1 MSVTQKAVFTLPNGV
16 HRVED
21 CLYLR
26 VQDSGRSFIFRYMK
40 DGKRRDIG
48 VGSALKVSVAQAKAI
63 ASKYRTEIAAGR
75 DPKPKKTKTEEKKAR
90 TFREVAADALENTK
104 EVRQWKRERQAGRW
118 WQILVSY
125 GLQVLGDKPIR
136 QIGRQDIID
145 VLTPIWFEKNP
156 TASYLRTILERVFS
170 YAIFNGEYTNAN
182 PAVYKGNLDI
192 VLPSTAKIHKTK
204 HYAATDLDQMKRVM
218 IELIEEHSVI
228 SLTVAVIMLT
238 ALRQVEVTK
247 AEWTEIDLNEKVF
260 SVPPERRKV
269 ARDYPHRVP
278 ITKQLEEI
286 FKFLGH
292 EKVNE
297 YVFWSRKRKGKPI
310 KPGSTL
316 VLLQRVAG
324 EEATIHGCRSTF
336 RVWAEETGQNTTAA
350 EYQMMHENPSA
361 VVRAYQRSD
370 LLEQRRELMQRWAD
384 EVLPMDVLMK
394 ALGATPKPKV
404 RNVPELE
411 KIYGDKFKCF

>member
-48 VGSALKVSVAQAKAI
+48 VGSAQKVSVAQAKAI
-63 ASKYRTEIAAGR
+63 AAKYRTEIAAGR
-75 DPKPKKTKTEEKKAR
+75 DPKPKKAKSEEKKIR
-90 TFREVAADALENTK
+90 TFREVAVDAFENTK
-104 EVRQWKRERQAGRW
+104 EVRQWKREKQAKRW
-118 WQILVSY
+118 WQILSFY
-125 GLQVLGDKPIR
+125 GLPSLGDKPIS
-136 QIGRQDIID
+136 QIGRQDVIE
-145 VLTPIWFEKNP
+145 VLSPIWFEKNP

-170 YAIFNGEYTNAN
+170 CAIFDGEYTNAN

-192 VLPSTAKIHKTK
+192 VLPPTAKVHKTA
-204 HYAATDLDQMKRVM
+204 HHASIDLDQMKQAM
-218 IELIEEHSVI
+218 IELIEEHSVV
-228 SLTVAVIMLT
+228 SLAVAVIMLT
-238 ALRQVEVTK
+238 ALRQVEVAK

-260 SVPPERRKV
+260 SIPPERRKV

-278 ITKQLEEI
+278 ITKQLEVI
-286 FKFLGH
+286 FKFLER
-292 EKVNE
+292 EKANE
-297 YVFWSRKRKGKPI
+297 FVFWSRKRKGKSI

-316 VLLQRVAG
+316 VVLKRMT
-324 EEATIHGCRSTF
+324 EDRATIHGCRSTF

-394 ALGATPKPKV
+394 ALGK
-404 RNVPELE
+404 N
-411 KIYGDKFKCF
+411 CQN

>member
-48 VGSALKVSVAQAKAI
+48 VGSAQKVSVAQAKAI
-63 ASKYRTEIAAGR
+63 AAKYRTEIAAGR
-75 DPKPKKTKTEEKKAR
+75 DPKPKKAKSEEKKIR
-90 TFREVAADALENTK
+90 TFREVAADAFENTK
-104 EVRQWKRERQAGRW
+104 EVRQWKREKQAKRW
-118 WQILVSY
+118 WQILSFY
-125 GLQVLGDKPIR
+125 GLPSLGDKPIS
-136 QIGRQDIID
+136 QIGRQDVIE
-145 VLTPIWFEKNP
+145 VLSPIWFEKNP

-170 YAIFNGEYTNAN
+170 CAIFDGEYTNAN

-192 VLPSTAKIHKTK
+192 VLPPTAKVHKTA
-204 HYAATDLDQMKRVM
+204 HHASIDLDQMKQAM
-218 IELIEEHSVI
+218 IELIEEHSVV
-228 SLTVAVIMLT
+228 SLAVAVIMLT
-238 ALRQVEVTK
+238 ALRQVEVAK

-260 SVPPERRKV
+260 SIPPERRKV

-278 ITKQLEEI
+278 ITKQLEVI
-286 FKFLGH
+286 FKFLER
-292 EKVNE
+292 EKANE
-297 YVFWSRKRKGKPI
+297 FVFWSRKRKGKSI

-316 VLLQRVAG
+316 VVLKRMT
-324 EEATIHGCRSTF
+324 EDRATIHGCRSTF

-394 ALGATPKPKV
+394 ALGK
-404 RNVPELE
+404 N
-411 KIYGDKFKCF
+411 CQN

>member
-40 DGKRRDIG
+40 DGKRRDVG
-48 VGSALKVSVAQAKAI
+48 VGSAQKVSIAQAKAI
-63 ASKYRTEIAAGR
+63 AAKYRAEIAAGR
-75 DPKPKKTKTEEKKAR
+75 NPKPKKAEEKKVR
-90 TFREVAADALENTK
+90 TFREVAADAWENTK
-104 EVRQWKRERQAGRW
+104 EVRQWKREKQAKRW
-118 WQILVSY
+118 WQVLATY
-125 GLQVLGDKPIR
+125 GLSVVGDKPIN
-136 QIGRQDIID
+136 QVGRQDVID
-145 VLTPIWFEKNP
+145 LLSPIWFDKNP
-156 TASYLRTILERVFS
+156 TACDLRTILERIFAC
-170 YAIFNGEYTNAN
+170 AIFNGEYTNAN

-192 VLPSTAKIHKTK
+192 VLPPTAKIHKTV
-204 HYAATDLDQMKRVM
+204 HHASIDLDQMKQAM
-218 IELIEEHSVI
+218 IELIEEHSVV
-228 SLTVAVIMLT
+228 SLAVAVIMLT

-247 AEWTEIDLNEKVF
+247 AEWTEIDLNEKIF
-260 SVPPERRKV
+260 SIPPERRKV

-278 ITKQLEEI
+278 ITKQLEVI
-286 FKFLGH
+286 FKFLER
-292 EKVNE
+292 EKANE
-297 YVFWSRKRKGKPI
+297 FVFWSRKRKGKSI

-316 VLLQRVAG
+316 VMLKRMT
-324 EEATIHGCRSTF
+324 EDKATIHGCRSTF

-394 ALGATPKPKV
+394 ALTAVPKPKS

-411 KIYGDKFKCF
+411 KIYGEKFKYF

>member
-48 VGSALKVSVAQAKAI
+48 VGSAQKVSVAQAKAI
-63 ASKYRTEIAAGR
+63 AAKYRTEIAAGR
-75 DPKPKKTKTEEKKAR
+75 DPKPQKTKTEEKKVRA
-90 TFREVAADALENTK
+90 FREVAADAWENTK
-104 EVRQWKRERQAGRW
+104 EVRQWKNERQAVRW
-118 WQILVSY
+118 WRILADY
-125 GLQVLGDKPIR
+125 GLPILGDKPIN

-145 VLTPIWFEKNP
+145 VLSAIWFEKNP
-156 TASYLRTILERVFS
+156 TANTLRSILERVFAC
-170 YAIFNGEYTNAN
+170 AIFNGEYTNAN

-192 VLPSTAKIHKTK
+192 VLPPTTKIHKLE
-204 HYAATDLDQMKRVM
+204 HRAAIGLDQMKQVM
-218 IELIEEHSVI
+218 IGLIEDHSVI
-228 SLTVAVIMLT
+228 SLAVAVIMLT
-238 ALRQVEVTK
+238 ALRQGEVTK
-247 AEWTEIDLNEKVF
+247 ARWTEIDLNEKVF

-278 ITKQLEEI
+278 ITKQLEVI
-286 FKFLGH
+286 FKFL
-292 EKVNE
+292 ELKKTNE
-297 YVFWSRKRKGKPI
+297 FVFWSRQRKGKAI
-310 KPGSTL
+310 KPASTL
-316 VLLQRVAG
+316 VMLQRLVG
-324 EEATIHGCRSTF
+324 TNVTIHGCRSTF

-384 EVLPMDVLMK
+384 EVLPMEVLKK
-394 ALGATPKPKV
+394 ALTEVQKPKA